1 MELDLRKDYQT
12 LKNHLLQRIRDY
24 SGNTNEG
31 PGEEDDPIGLIT
43 FGYQCDQAG

>member
-12 LKNHLLQRIRDY
+12 LKNLLLQRIRDY

-31 PGEEDDPIGLIT
+31 PGEEDEGQY
-43 FGYQCDQAG
+43 GWQARVDGSGM